1 VFLLTWLL
9 NQTINLEKQYK
20 DIQYYKFCFYGFL
33 KNLKFFEPFFI
44 LFLLEKDLSFIQ
56 IALLYSVREIII
68 YITEIPTGIIA
79 DALGRKRTMV
89 SSFGFYIISFIIFYF
104 STGLGFLMIAIVFYA
119 FGDSFRTGTHKAMI
133 FEYLNIKSW
142 QNQKVHYY
150 GGTRSCSQVGSA
162 ISSLIAAIL
171 VFVTK
176 NYDIVFLVSIIPFFF
191 DMLLIISY
199 PKELDG
205 NAVSFKFAD
214 IVNTFKKIIKEL
226 VTNLK
231 QIEKLKTLLNVS
243 SYSGYFKQTKDYLQF
258 IIQTF
263 AISIPLIAGI
273 TQKQQTAVFIGIAF
287 FIIFILTSRASK
299 NSAKIKS
306 LFQGSRKAL
315 NQLLYF
321 GVISGL
327 LGGIFFHYS
336 MYGLSILFFIII
348 YLIENF
354 RKPIGVAYV
363 AEKFSSKSL
372 ATTLSVESLTKT
384 LFASLVAIV
393 LGFFADIFG
402 VGIALSIV
410 SVMVFLLGLVLRLR

>member
-1 VFLLTWLL
+1 
-9 NQTINLEKQYK
+9 LERQYK

-44 LFLLEKDLSFIQ
+44 LFLLEKSLSFTQ

-79 DALGRKRTMV
+79 DALGRKKTMV
-89 SSFGFYIISFIIFYF
+89 FSFGFYIISFILFYF
-104 STGLGFLMIAIVFYA
+104 SNNFSFLLFAMVFFA

-162 ISSLIAAIL
+162 ISSLIAAAL
-171 VFVTK
+171 VFFTK
-176 NYDIVFLVSIIPFFF
+176 NYDIIFLISIIPFFL
-191 DMLLIISY
+191 DILLIISY

-205 NAVSFKFAD
+205 NVISFKFTELLN
-214 IVNTFKKIIKEL
+214 VFKKIIKEL
-226 VTNLK
+226 IANLK
-231 QIEKLKTLLNVS
+231 QKEKLKILLNVS

-258 IIQTF
+258 IIQTL

-273 TQKQQTAVFIGIAF
+273 TQKQQTAVFIGISF
-287 FIIFILTSRASK
+287 FVIYLLTSRASK
-299 NSAKIKS
+299 NSGKIKT
-306 LFQGSRKAL
+306 LFSNSRKAL
-315 NQLLYF
+315 NQLLF
-321 GVISGL
+321 IGVIAGF

-336 MYGLSILFFIII
+336 LYGLSILFFIFI

-354 RKPIGVAYV
+354 RKPIGVSYV
-363 AEKFSSKSL
+363 AENFSSKSL

-384 LFASLVAIV
+384 IFASIVAIV
-393 LGFFADIFG
+393 LGLFADILG

-410 SVMVFLLGLVLRLR
+410 SVVVFLLGLILKLR

>member
-1 VFLLTWLL
+1 M
-9 NQTINLEKQYK
+9 EKQYK

-44 LFLLEKDLSFIQ
+44 LFLLEKDLSFTQ
-56 IALLYSVREIII
+56 VALLYSVREIII

-89 SSFGFYIISFIIFYF
+89 FSFGFYIISFLLFYSSNNF
-104 STGLGFLMIAIVFYA
+104 GFLMIAMIFFA

-142 QNQKVHYY
+142 QSQKVQYY
-150 GGTRSCSQVGSA
+150 GGTRSCSQIGSA
-162 ISSLIAAIL
+162 ISSVIAAAL
-171 VFVTK
+171 VFLTK
-176 NYDIVFLVSIIPFFF
+176 NYDIVFLVSIIPFFL
-191 DMLLIISY
+191 DILLIISY

-205 NAVSFKFAD
+205 DVVSFKFTELLN
-214 IVNTFKKIIKEL
+214 VFKKIIKEL
-226 VTNLK
+226 FLNLK
-231 QIEKLKTLLNVS
+231 QKEKLKILLNVS
-243 SYSGYFKQTKDYLQF
+243 SYSGYFKQTKDYLQY
-258 IIQTF
+258 IIQTL
-263 AISIPLIAGI
+263 AVTVPLIVGI

-287 FIIFILTSRASK
+287 FVIYLLTSSASK

-306 LFQGSRKAL
+306 LFPDSNKAL
-315 NQLLYF
+315 NQLLF
-321 GVISGL
+321 LGVITGFV
-327 LGGIFFHYS
+327 GGIFFHYS
-336 MYGLSILFFIII
+336 IYGLSILFFVFM

-354 RKPIGVAYV
+354 RKPIGIAYV
-363 AEKFSSKSL
+363 AENFSSKSL

-384 LFASLVAIV
+384 IFASLVAIV

-410 SVMVFLLGLVLRLR
+410 SIVVFLLGLVIRLR

>member
-1 VFLLTWLL
+1 M
-9 NQTINLEKQYK
+9 EKQYK
-20 DIQYYKFCFYGFL
+20 DIQYYKFCSYGFL

-44 LFLLEKDLSFIQ
+44 LFLIEKNLSFTQ

-68 YITEIPTGIIA
+68 YLTEIPTGIIA

-89 SSFGFYIISFIIFYF
+89 FSFGFYIISFLLFYF
-104 STGLGFLMIAIVFYA
+104 STNFGFLMIAMLFFA

-133 FEYLNIKSW
+133 FEYLEIKSW
-142 QNQKVHYY
+142 KKQKVHYY

-162 ISSLIAAIL
+162 ISSLIAAAL

-176 NYDIVFLVSIIPFFF
+176 NYNIVFLVSIIPFFL

-205 NAVSFKFAD
+205 DSVSFKFTD
-214 IVNTFKKIIKEL
+214 IVNTFKRIIKEL
-226 VTNLK
+226 IANLK
-231 QIEKLKTLLNVS
+231 QKKKLKILLNVS

-258 IIQTF
+258 VIQTF
-263 AISIPLIAGI
+263 AVSIPLIAGI
-273 TQKQQTAVFIGIAF
+273 TQKQQTAVFIGITF
-287 FIIFILTSRASK
+287 FVIYLLTSRASK
-299 NSAKIKS
+299 NSGKMQS
-306 LFQGSRKAL
+306 LFTNSGKAL
-315 NQLLYF
+315 NQLLYL
-321 GVISGL
+321 GVIAGFI
-327 LGGIFFHYS
+327 GGIFFHYS
-336 MYGLSILFFIII
+336 VYSLSVLFFIFI

-363 AEKFSSKSL
+363 AENFSSKSL

-384 LFASLVAIV
+384 LFASLVAII

-402 VGIALSIV
+402 VGIALAVI
-410 SVMVFLLGLVLRLR
+410 SVVVFLLGLILRLK